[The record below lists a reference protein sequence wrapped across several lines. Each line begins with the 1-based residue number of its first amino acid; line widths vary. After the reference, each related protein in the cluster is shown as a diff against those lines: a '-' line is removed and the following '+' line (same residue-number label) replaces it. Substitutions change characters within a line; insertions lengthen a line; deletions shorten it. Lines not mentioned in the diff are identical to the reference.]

1 MPDWRFWDWLAYGAM
16 FVGALIIA
24 ADTGVRLSP
33 ELQKY
38 FGFMHSAWWGFAP
51 LILIVAGTVILISRS
66 FGWVGSSIRRTR
78 PGLTNPSADFPTP
91 DWHEPL
97 EPVVNQEF
105 RNQVVELDGKNFVDC
120 RFFNV
125 TFRYNG
131 TMPIQFSNCTLPFG
145 EYILQAD
152 NPVVMVT
159 HELVDALR
167 KVAGEKGTTIR
178 NLSTKPLT
186 QAIASGAVCGGWRS

>member
-1 MPDWRFWDWLAYGAM
+1 MRDWRFWEWLAYGSM
-16 FVGALIIA
+16 FVGALLIA

-38 FGFMHSAWWGFAP
+38 SGFMHSAWWGFAP
-51 LILIVAGTVILISRS
+51 LILFVSATVILIARNY
-66 FGWVGSSIRRTR
+66 GWIGSSKRGTR
-78 PGLTNPSADFPTP
+78 GRLANPSADFPTP
-91 DWHEPL
+91 NWLEPL

-120 RFFNV
+120 KFVNV
-125 TFRYNG
+125 TFLYNG
-131 TMPIQFSNCTLPFG
+131 TMPIQFSNCTIAGVKG

-167 KVAGEKGTTIR
+167 TSAGERGTTTR
-178 NLSTKPLT
+178 NLSTKPRT
-186 QAIASGAVCGGWRS
+186 GGR